1 MAYLLLDRQYSNC
14 TKRVA
19 IYSEEIEDIDGKLFN
34 IDYDI
39 EYNNGEGKQ
48 GNAFVSLEDALSSYG
63 FSSEK
68 ELRSYYMGKYEGDEK
83 GFHKIV
89 QELEERGLEPNVE
102 ETDETSIG

>member
-1 MAYLLLDRQYSNC
+1 MAYLLLDKQYSNC

-19 IYSEEIEDIDGKLFN
+19 IYSEKLEDIDGELFN

-39 EYNNGEGKQ
+39 EYVNGEGQQ
-48 GNAFVSLEDALSSYG
+48 GNAFVSLEDTLASYG
-63 FSSEK
+63 FASEDDLK
-68 ELRSYYMGKYEGDEK
+68 SYYMEKYEGDEK

-102 ETDETSIG
+102 ETES